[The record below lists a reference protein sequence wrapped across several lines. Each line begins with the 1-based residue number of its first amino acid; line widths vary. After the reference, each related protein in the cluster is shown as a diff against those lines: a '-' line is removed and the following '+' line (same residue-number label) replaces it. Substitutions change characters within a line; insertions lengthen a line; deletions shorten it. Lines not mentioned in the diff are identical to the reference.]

1 MRRLLMGLL
10 GGGLVCATLAGCELP
25 NPFQSM
31 VPTVP
36 NPPGN
41 LAFDRAA
48 CTKQY
53 PPQIGNYVPH
63 AQCVNA
69 AVERDA
75 IPFARYPE
83 LVRLQE
89 QLRLK
94 YSTAIDAGALS
105 PQAGA
110 RKMTEADALVEATMR
125 DRDRGRNTVADH
137 RMTALQMMLE

>member
-1 MRRLLMGLL
+1 MRRLLIM
-10 GGGLVCATLAGCELP
+10 GLVCAALAGCEVP
-25 NPFQSM
+25 SPFQGM
-31 VPTVP
+31 VPTLP

-41 LAFDRAA
+41 LAADRAA
-48 CTKQY
+48 CAKQY
-53 PPQIGNYVPH
+53 PQQIGNYIAH

-94 YSTAIDAGALS
+94 YSTAIDAGVLS

-110 RKMTEADALVEATMR
+110 RKMAEADALVEATMR